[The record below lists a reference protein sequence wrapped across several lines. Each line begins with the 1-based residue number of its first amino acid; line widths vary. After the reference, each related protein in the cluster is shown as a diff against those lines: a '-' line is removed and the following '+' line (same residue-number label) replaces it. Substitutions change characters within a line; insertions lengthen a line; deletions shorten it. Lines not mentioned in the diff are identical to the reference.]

1 MGTWCLHVQGPR
13 GPGDLVLLAQ
23 DARSG
28 EHLCLWPQSR
38 GALLCSATAGVTVFT
53 PETPCWFTVQMEVLS
68 RVRGSPTQLCRISLS
83 WAAGKCGRP
92 VCSLLDSVE
101 RSLRH
106 SPWLGLGCG
115 DRGCTPPRQLR
126 PPLWQVSRWFG
137 ELTHT
142 LRGRHLSGCLT
153 SLVLVFPVSPSS
165 PRARGSGLGDSVASA
180 LPEAST
186 DPVRDGSGGQGFA
199 TPPPPERWQKARG
212 TVGAWGDGRGSGI
225 GTGGVVGT
233 FPGLV
238 TST

>member
-68 RVRGSPTQLCRISLS
+68 RVRGSPTQLCHISLS

-115 DRGCTPPRQLR
+115 DRGCTPPPDNCALPCGKCPDGSVSLR
-126 PPLWQVSRWFG
+126 TPCG
-137 ELTHT
+137 A
-142 LRGRHLSGCLT
+142 GT
-153 SLVLVFPVSPSS
+153 SLAVSPASS
-165 PRARGSGLGDSVASA
+165 SCFRCPRAVPGHAEVGLGT
-180 LPEAST
+180 PW
-186 DPVRDGSGGQGFA
+186 PVLSPKLAQ
-199 TPPPPERWQKARG
+199 T
-212 TVGAWGDGRGSGI
+212 
-225 GTGGVVGT
+225 
-233 FPGLV
+233 L
-238 TST
+238 